1 MGMRDGEESGRKDN
15 RENAGGRE
23 RTGGGEE
30 RKRQREREGV
40 KQALILPSFQTFTA
54 FNGAVSNRREKE
66 GNK

>member
-1 MGMRDGEESGRKDN
+1 MGKKAREKTTERTPEDGR
-15 RENAGGRE
+15 GRE
-23 RTGGGEE
+23 GRGRGKKETEG
-30 RKRQREREGV
+30 EREGV